1 MSRVQKNEK
10 ENDQAGE
17 LRSRIERQKAKSSL
31 PKRSKVHQN
40 KKKKSKVKIK
50 FPMIQ
55 LLALFFILLPI
66 GFYSLYTYLQD
77 RPVHDTKS
85 DQVVIDEN
93 KGDEDKETIP
103 TTATA
108 ADLKEKKEKAS
119 AKAEAEKE
127 KKEKEKEK
135 EEAEAKA
142 KAKAEEEE
150 KRKAA
155 KEEQAKKKAE
165 EKAKAQQVAE
175 EKAKA
180 QQVAEEKAK
189 AQQIADEKA
198 KAQQIADEKAKREAA
213 EKKVTAERVQDAKPN
228 KDDYK
233 VLLHTV
239 QGEETLFRISMNYY
253 KSQEG
258 IALIREWNGLNGNEI
273 SKGQVLKIPI
283 KK

>member
-1 MSRVQKNEK
+1 MSRVQKSEK

-66 GFYSLYTYLQD
+66 GFYSLYTYLQEKPF
-77 RPVHDTKS
+77 PVHDPKS
-85 DQVVIDEN
+85 DPVVFEEN
-93 KGDEDKETIP
+93 KEDKEAIP

-108 ADLKEKKEKAS
+108 EDLKEKKEKEV
-119 AKAEAEKE
+119 AE
-127 KKEKEKEK
+127 
-135 EEAEAKA
+135 
-142 KAKAEEEE
+142 AKAEEEE
-150 KRKAA
+150 KRKAEEKA
-155 KEEQAKKKAE
+155 KAQQEAE
-165 EKAKAQQVAE
+165 EKAKAQQEAE

-180 QQVAEEKAK
+180 QQEAKDKAK

-198 KAQQIADEKAKREAA
+198 KAEAA
-213 EKKVTAERVQDAKPN
+213 EKKREAERVQAAKLD
-228 KDDYK
+228 KEEYK
-233 VLLHTV
+233 VVLHTV

-258 IALIREWNGLNGNEI
+258 ITLIREWNGLNGNEI
-273 SKGQVLKIPI
+273 SRGQVLKIPI

>member
-1 MSRVQKNEK
+1 MSRVQKSEK

-17 LRSRIERQKAKSSL
+17 LRSRIERHKAKSSL

-66 GFYSLYTYLQD
+66 GFYSLYTYLQEKPF
-77 RPVHDTKS
+77 PVHDPKS
-85 DQVVIDEN
+85 DPVVFEEN
-93 KGDEDKETIP
+93 KEDKEAIP

-108 ADLKEKKEKAS
+108 EDLKEKKEKEV
-119 AKAEAEKE
+119 AE
-127 KKEKEKEK
+127 
-135 EEAEAKA
+135 
-142 KAKAEEEE
+142 AKAEEEE
-150 KRKAA
+150 KRKAEEKA
-155 KEEQAKKKAE
+155 KAQQEAE
-165 EKAKAQQVAE
+165 EKAKAQQEAE
-175 EKAKA
+175 EKVKA
-180 QQVAEEKAK
+180 QQEAKEKAK

-198 KAQQIADEKAKREAA
+198 KAEAA
-213 EKKVTAERVQDAKPN
+213 EKKREAERVQAAKSD
-228 KDDYK
+228 KEEYK
-233 VLLHTV
+233 VVLHTV

-273 SKGQVLKIPI
+273 SRGQVLKIPI

>member
-17 LRSRIERQKAKSSL
+17 PRSRIERQKAKSSL

-50 FPMIQ
+50 FQMIQ

-77 RPVHDTKS
+77 RPLHDGKS
-85 DQVVIDEN
+85 DQVVIGN
-93 KGDEDKETIP
+93 KEDEDKETIP

-108 ADLKEKKEKAS
+108 ADLKEKKEKES

-127 KKEKEKEK
+127 KKEKEET
-135 EEAEAKA
+135 EAKA

-150 KRKAA
+150 KRKAVE
-155 KEEQAKKKAE
+155 EEQAKKKAE
-165 EKAKAQQVAE
+165 EKAKAQQE
-175 EKAKA
+175 
-180 QQVAEEKAK
+180 AEEKAK

-198 KAQQIADEKAKREAA
+198 KAQQIADEQAKREAA
-213 EKKVTAERVQDAKPN
+213 EKKMAAERVQDAKPD
-228 KDDYK
+228 KDEYK

>member
-10 ENDQAGE
+10 ENDQAVE

-50 FPMIQ
+50 LPMIQ

-66 GFYSLYTYLQD
+66 GFYSLYTYFQD
-77 RPVHDTKS
+77 RPLPVTKS
-85 DQVVIDEN
+85 DQVVLKE
-93 KGDEDKETIP
+93 EDKESIP

-108 ADLKEKKEKAS
+108 EDLKEKES

-127 KKEKEKEK
+127 KEEAKAKAKAQQEAKEKAKAQEEAEEKAK
-135 EEAEAKA
+135 VQREAEAKA
-142 KAKAEEEE
+142 KAQ
-150 KRKAA
+150 
-155 KEEQAKKKAE
+155 QAAE
-165 EKAKAQQVAE
+165 EKAKVQQEAE
-175 EKAKA
+175 EKAK
-180 QQVAEEKAK
+180 KA
-189 AQQIADEKA
+189 
-198 KAQQIADEKAKREAA
+198 AA
-213 EKKVTAERVQDAKPN
+213 EKKNVQAAKSD
-228 KDDYK
+228 KEEYK
-233 VLLHTV
+233 VVLHTV

-273 SKGQVLKIPI
+273 SRGQVLKIPI

>member
-17 LRSRIERQKAKSSL
+17 LRSRIERQKAKSSF
-31 PKRSKVHQN
+31 PKRSKVHHN

-50 FPMIQ
+50 LPMIQ

-66 GFYSLYTYLQD
+66 GFYSLYTYFQE
-77 RPVHDTKS
+77 RPLPVTKS
-85 DQVVIDEN
+85 DQVVLKE
-93 KGDEDKETIP
+93 EDKESIP

-108 ADLKEKKEKAS
+108 EDLKEKES

-127 KKEKEKEK
+127 KEEA
-135 EEAEAKA
+135 EAEAKA
-142 KAKAEEEE
+142 KAKAQQE
-150 KRKAA
+150 A
-155 KEEQAKKKAE
+155 KEKAKAQEEAE
-165 EKAKAQQVAE
+165 EKAKVQREAEAKAKAQQEAE
-175 EKAKA
+175 EKAKV
-180 QQVAEEKAK
+180 QQEAEEKAK
-189 AQQIADEKA
+189 KA
-198 KAQQIADEKAKREAA
+198 AA
-213 EKKVTAERVQDAKPN
+213 EKKNVQAAKSD
-228 KDDYK
+228 KEEYK
-233 VLLHTV
+233 VVLHTV

-273 SKGQVLKIPI
+273 SRGQVLKIPI

>member
-1 MSRVQKNEK
+1 MSRVQKNEQEK
-10 ENDQAGE
+10 DQAGE

-40 KKKKSKVKIK
+40 KKKKSKVKK

-66 GFYSLYTYLQD
+66 GFYIFYTYFQD
-77 RPVHDTKS
+77 RPLPVTKS
-85 DQVVIDEN
+85 DQVVLKE
-93 KGDEDKETIP
+93 EDIESIP

-108 ADLKEKKEKAS
+108 EDLKEKDT
-119 AKAEAEKE
+119 AKAEA
-127 KKEKEKEK
+127 EKEK

-142 KAKAEEEE
+142 KADQEAKEKAKAKQEAEEKAKAKQEAEEKAKAKQEAEEKAKAQREAEAKAKAEQE
-150 KRKAA
+150 
-155 KEEQAKKKAE
+155 AE
-165 EKAKAQQVAE
+165 EKAKAQQEAE
-175 EKAKA
+175 EKAK
-180 QQVAEEKAK
+180 KA
-189 AQQIADEKA
+189 
-198 KAQQIADEKAKREAA
+198 AA
-213 EKKVTAERVQDAKPN
+213 EKKNVQAAKPD
-228 KDDYK
+228 KEGYK
-233 VLLHTV
+233 VVLHTV

-253 KSQEG
+253 QSQEG

>member
-17 LRSRIERQKAKSSL
+17 LRSRIERQKAKSSF

-50 FPMIQ
+50 LPMIQ

-66 GFYSLYTYLQD
+66 GFYSLYTYFQD
-77 RPVHDTKS
+77 RPLPVTKS
-85 DQVVIDEN
+85 DQVVLKE
-93 KGDEDKETIP
+93 EDKESIP

-108 ADLKEKKEKAS
+108 EDLKEKES

-127 KKEKEKEK
+127 KEEA
-135 EEAEAKA
+135 EAEAKA
-142 KAKAEEEE
+142 KAQQE
-150 KRKAA
+150 A
-155 KEEQAKKKAE
+155 K
-165 EKAKAQQVAE
+165 EKAKAQQEAE
-175 EKAKA
+175 EKAKVQREAEAKAKA
-180 QQVAEEKAK
+180 QQEAEEKAK
-189 AQQIADEKA
+189 VQQEAEEKA
-198 KAQQIADEKAKREAA
+198 KVQQEAEEKAKKAAA
-213 EKKVTAERVQDAKPN
+213 EKKNVQAAKSD
-228 KDDYK
+228 KEEYK
-233 VLLHTV
+233 VVLHTV

-273 SKGQVLKIPI
+273 SRGQVLKIPI

>member
-10 ENDQAGE
+10 ENDQAVE

-50 FPMIQ
+50 LPMIQ

-66 GFYSLYTYLQD
+66 GFYSLYTYFQD
-77 RPVHDTKS
+77 RPLPVTKS
-85 DQVVIDEN
+85 DQVVLKE
-93 KGDEDKETIP
+93 EDKESIP

-108 ADLKEKKEKAS
+108 EDLKEKES
-119 AKAEAEKE
+119 AKAEAEK
-127 KKEKEKEK
+127 KK

-142 KAKAEEEE
+142 KAQQE
-150 KRKAA
+150 
-155 KEEQAKKKAE
+155 AE
-165 EKAKAQQVAE
+165 EKAKAKQEAEEKAKVQREAEAKAKAQQEAA

-180 QQVAEEKAK
+180 QQEAEEKAK
-189 AQQIADEKA
+189 KA
-198 KAQQIADEKAKREAA
+198 AA
-213 EKKVTAERVQDAKPN
+213 EKKNVQAAKPD
-228 KDDYK
+228 KEGYK
-233 VLLHTV
+233 VVLHTV

>member
-77 RPVHDTKS
+77 RPVPVTKS
-85 DQVVIDEN
+85 DQVVLKE
-93 KGDEDKETIP
+93 EDKESIP

-108 ADLKEKKEKAS
+108 DDLKEKES
-119 AKAEAEKE
+119 AKAGA
-127 KKEKEKEK
+127 EKEK

-142 KAKAEEEE
+142 KA
-150 KRKAA
+150 
-155 KEEQAKKKAE
+155 EQEAE
-165 EKAKAQQVAE
+165 EKAKAEQEAE

-180 QQVAEEKAK
+180 EHEAAEKAK

-198 KAQQIADEKAKREAA
+198 KKAAA
-213 EKKVTAERVQDAKPN
+213 EKKKAAENVQAEKPD
-228 KDDYK
+228 KESYK
-233 VLLHTV
+233 VVLHTV
-239 QGEETLFRISMNYY
+239 QGEETLFRISMKYY

>member
-50 FPMIQ
+50 LPMIQ

-66 GFYSLYTYLQD
+66 GFYSLYTYFQD
-77 RPVHDTKS
+77 RPLPVTKS
-85 DQVVIDEN
+85 DQVVLKE
-93 KGDEDKETIP
+93 EDIESIP

-108 ADLKEKKEKAS
+108 EDLKEKES

-127 KKEKEKEK
+127 KEE

-142 KAKAEEEE
+142 KAQQE
-150 KRKAA
+150 A
-155 KEEQAKKKAE
+155 KEKAKAQQEAE
-165 EKAKAQQVAE
+165 EKAKAQQEAE

-180 QQVAEEKAK
+180 QREAEAKAKAQQEAAEKAK
-189 AQQIADEKA
+189 AQQEAEEKA
-198 KAQQIADEKAKREAA
+198 KKAAA
-213 EKKVTAERVQDAKPN
+213 EKKNVQAAKPD
-228 KDDYK
+228 KEEYK
-233 VLLHTV
+233 VVLHTV

-258 IALIREWNGLNGNEI
+258 IALIKEWNGLNGNEI

>member
-1 MSRVQKNEK
+1 MSRVQKNEQEK
-10 ENDQAGE
+10 DQAGE

-40 KKKKSKVKIK
+40 KKKKSKVKK

-66 GFYSLYTYLQD
+66 GFYIFYTYFQD
-77 RPVHDTKS
+77 RPLPVTKS
-85 DQVVIDEN
+85 DQVVLKE
-93 KGDEDKETIP
+93 EDIESIP

-108 ADLKEKKEKAS
+108 EDLKEKDT

-127 KKEKEKEK
+127 KEEA
-135 EEAEAKA
+135 EAEAKA
-142 KAKAEEEE
+142 KAEQEAKEKAKAKQEAEEKAKAKQEAEEKAKAQREAEAKAKAEQE
-150 KRKAA
+150 
-155 KEEQAKKKAE
+155 AE
-165 EKAKAQQVAE
+165 EKAKAQQEAE
-175 EKAKA
+175 EKAK
-180 QQVAEEKAK
+180 KA
-189 AQQIADEKA
+189 
-198 KAQQIADEKAKREAA
+198 AA
-213 EKKVTAERVQDAKPN
+213 EKKNVQAAKPD
-228 KDDYK
+228 KEGYK
-233 VLLHTV
+233 VVLHTV

-253 KSQEG
+253 QSQEG

>member
-50 FPMIQ
+50 LPMIQ

-66 GFYSLYTYLQD
+66 GFYSLYTYFQD
-77 RPVHDTKS
+77 RPLPVTKS
-85 DQVVIDEN
+85 DQVVLKE
-93 KGDEDKETIP
+93 EDKESIP

-108 ADLKEKKEKAS
+108 EDIKEKES
-119 AKAEAEKE
+119 EKAEA
-127 KKEKEKEK
+127 EKEK
-135 EEAEAKA
+135 EEAEAEA
-142 KAKAEEEE
+142 KAKAQQE
-150 KRKAA
+150 A
-155 KEEQAKKKAE
+155 K
-165 EKAKAQQVAE
+165 EKAKAQQEAE
-175 EKAKA
+175 EKAK
-180 QQVAEEKAK
+180 KA
-189 AQQIADEKA
+189 
-198 KAQQIADEKAKREAA
+198 AA
-213 EKKVTAERVQDAKPN
+213 EKKNVQAAKSD
-228 KDDYK
+228 KEEYK
-233 VLLHTV
+233 VVLHTV

-273 SKGQVLKIPI
+273 SRGQVLKIPI

>member
-1 MSRVQKNEK
+1 M
-10 ENDQAGE
+10 
-17 LRSRIERQKAKSSL
+17 
-31 PKRSKVHQN
+31 
-40 KKKKSKVKIK
+40 KIK
-50 FPMIQ
+50 LPMIQ

-77 RPVHDTKS
+77 RPLPVNES
-85 DQVVIDEN
+85 DQVVLKE
-93 KGDEDKETIP
+93 EDKESIP

-108 ADLKEKKEKAS
+108 EGLKEKES

-127 KKEKEKEK
+127 K
-135 EEAEAKA
+135 EE
-142 KAKAEEEE
+142 
-150 KRKAA
+150 
-155 KEEQAKKKAE
+155 AE
-165 EKAKAQQVAE
+165 EKAKAQQEAE

-180 QQVAEEKAK
+180 QQEAEEKAKAQQEAEEKAKAQQEAEEKAKAQQEAEEKAK

-198 KAQQIADEKAKREAA
+198 KKAAA
-213 EKKVTAERVQDAKPN
+213 EKKKAAENVQAAKPD
-228 KDDYK
+228 KEGYK
-233 VLLHTV
+233 VVLHTV

-258 IALIREWNGLNGNEI
+258 IALIKEWNGLNGNEI

>member
-50 FPMIQ
+50 LPMIQ

-66 GFYSLYTYLQD
+66 GFYSLYTYFQD
-77 RPVHDTKS
+77 RPLPVTKS
-85 DQVVIDEN
+85 DQVVLKE
-93 KGDEDKETIP
+93 EDIESIP

-108 ADLKEKKEKAS
+108 EDLKEKES
-119 AKAEAEKE
+119 AKAEA
-127 KKEKEKEK
+127 EKEK

-142 KAKAEEEE
+142 KAQQE
-150 KRKAA
+150 A
-155 KEEQAKKKAE
+155 KEKAKAQQEAE
-165 EKAKAQQVAE
+165 EKAKAQQEAEAKAKAQQEAE

-180 QQVAEEKAK
+180 QQEAEEKAK
-189 AQQIADEKA
+189 K
-198 KAQQIADEKAKREAA
+198 EAA
-213 EKKVTAERVQDAKPN
+213 EKKNVQAAKSD
-228 KDDYK
+228 KEEYK
-233 VLLHTV
+233 VVLHTV

-273 SKGQVLKIPI
+273 SRGRF
-283 KK
+283 

>member
-50 FPMIQ
+50 LPMIQ

-66 GFYSLYTYLQD
+66 GFYSLYTYFQD
-77 RPVHDTKS
+77 RPLPVTKS
-85 DQVVIDEN
+85 DQVVLKE
-93 KGDEDKETIP
+93 EDIESIP

-108 ADLKEKKEKAS
+108 EDLKEKES
-119 AKAEAEKE
+119 AKAEA
-127 KKEKEKEK
+127 EKEK

-142 KAKAEEEE
+142 KAQQE
-150 KRKAA
+150 A
-155 KEEQAKKKAE
+155 KEKAKAQQEAE
-165 EKAKAQQVAE
+165 EKAKAQQEAEAKAKAQQEAE

-180 QQVAEEKAK
+180 KQEAEEKAK
-189 AQQIADEKA
+189 K
-198 KAQQIADEKAKREAA
+198 EAA
-213 EKKVTAERVQDAKPN
+213 EKKNVQAAKSD
-228 KDDYK
+228 KEEYK
-233 VLLHTV
+233 VVLHTV

-273 SKGQVLKIPI
+273 SRGQVLKIPI

>member
-50 FPMIQ
+50 LPMIQ

-66 GFYSLYTYLQD
+66 GFYSLYTYFQD
-77 RPVHDTKS
+77 RPLPVTKS
-85 DQVVIDEN
+85 DQVVLKE
-93 KGDEDKETIP
+93 EDKESIP

-108 ADLKEKKEKAS
+108 EDLKEKES

-127 KKEKEKEK
+127 K
-135 EEAEAKA
+135 EEAEEKA
-142 KAKAEEEE
+142 KALQETKEKA
-150 KRKAA
+150 KAQQ
-155 KEEQAKKKAE
+155 EAE
-165 EKAKAQQVAE
+165 EKAKAQQEAEEKAKAQREAE

-180 QQVAEEKAK
+180 QQEAEEKAK
-189 AQQIADEKA
+189 AQQ
-198 KAQQIADEKAKREAA
+198 EAA
-213 EKKVTAERVQDAKPN
+213 EKAKKAAAEKKNEQASKPD
-228 KDDYK
+228 KEEYK
-233 VLLHTV
+233 VVLHTV

-273 SKGQVLKIPI
+273 SRGQVLKIPI

>member
-1 MSRVQKNEK
+1 MSRVQKSEK

-17 LRSRIERQKAKSSL
+17 LRSRIERHKAKSSL

-66 GFYSLYTYLQD
+66 GFYSLYTYFQEKPF
-77 RPVHDTKS
+77 PVHDPKS
-85 DQVVIDEN
+85 DPVVFEEN
-93 KGDEDKETIP
+93 KEDKEAIP

-108 ADLKEKKEKAS
+108 EDLKEKKEKEV
-119 AKAEAEKE
+119 AE
-127 KKEKEKEK
+127 
-135 EEAEAKA
+135 
-142 KAKAEEEE
+142 AKAEEEE
-150 KRKAA
+150 KRKAEQKA
-155 KEEQAKKKAE
+155 KAQQEAEQKAKAQQEAE
-165 EKAKAQQVAE
+165 EKAKAQQEAE

-180 QQVAEEKAK
+180 QQEAEEKAK

-198 KAQQIADEKAKREAA
+198 KAEAA
-213 EKKVTAERVQDAKPN
+213 EKKRAAERVQAAKSD
-228 KDDYK
+228 KEEYK
-233 VLLHTV
+233 VVLHTV

-273 SKGQVLKIPI
+273 SRGQVLKIPI

>member
-1 MSRVQKNEK
+1 MSRVQKNER

-50 FPMIQ
+50 LPMIQ

-66 GFYSLYTYLQD
+66 GFYSLYTYFQD
-77 RPVHDTKS
+77 RPLPVTKS
-85 DQVVIDEN
+85 DQVVLKE
-93 KGDEDKETIP
+93 EDKESIP

-108 ADLKEKKEKAS
+108 EDIKEKES
-119 AKAEAEKE
+119 EKAEA
-127 KKEKEKEK
+127 EKEK

-142 KAKAEEEE
+142 KAQQE
-150 KRKAA
+150 A
-155 KEEQAKKKAE
+155 K
-165 EKAKAQQVAE
+165 EKAKAQQEAE
-175 EKAKA
+175 EKAKVQREAEAKAKA
-180 QQVAEEKAK
+180 QQEAVEKAKVQQEAEEKAK
-189 AQQIADEKA
+189 KA
-198 KAQQIADEKAKREAA
+198 AA
-213 EKKVTAERVQDAKPN
+213 EKKNVQAAKSD
-228 KDDYK
+228 KEEYK
-233 VLLHTV
+233 VVLHTV

-273 SKGQVLKIPI
+273 SRGQVLKIPI

>member
-1 MSRVQKNEK
+1 MSRVQKNEN

-40 KKKKSKVKIK
+40 KKKKSKVKK

-66 GFYSLYTYLQD
+66 GFYTLYTYMQG
-77 RPVHDTKS
+77 RPVPDVKS
-85 DQVVIDEN
+85 DQVVFSE
-93 KGDEDKETIP
+93 ESIP

-108 ADLKEKKEKAS
+108 DDLKEKES
-119 AKAEAEKE
+119 AKAKA
-127 KKEKEKEK
+127 EKEK
-135 EEAEAKA
+135 EEAEEKA
-142 KAKAEEEE
+142 KAQRE
-150 KRKAA
+150 
-155 KEEQAKKKAE
+155 AE
-165 EKAKAQQVAE
+165 EKAKAQREAE

-180 QQVAEEKAK
+180 QREAEEKAKAQREAEEKAKVQREAEEKAK

-198 KAQQIADEKAKREAA
+198 KKAETEKQKASENVQAA
-213 EKKVTAERVQDAKPN
+213 TPDKEG
-228 KDDYK
+228 YK
-233 VLLHTV
+233 VVLHTV

>member
-1 MSRVQKNEK
+1 MSRVQKNEN

-40 KKKKSKVKIK
+40 KKKKSKVKK

-66 GFYSLYTYLQD
+66 GFYTLYTYMQG
-77 RPVHDTKS
+77 RPVPDVKS
-85 DQVVIDEN
+85 DQVVFSE
-93 KGDEDKETIP
+93 ESIP

-108 ADLKEKKEKAS
+108 DDLKEKES
-119 AKAEAEKE
+119 AKAKA
-127 KKEKEKEK
+127 EKEK
-135 EEAEAKA
+135 EE
-142 KAKAEEEE
+142 
-150 KRKAA
+150 
-155 KEEQAKKKAE
+155 AE
-165 EKAKAQQVAE
+165 EKAKAQQIAEEKAKAKKEAE

-180 QQVAEEKAK
+180 QQIAEEKAKAQREAEEKAKAQREAEEKAKAQREAEEKAKAQREAEEKAK

-198 KAQQIADEKAKREAA
+198 KKAETEKQKASENVQAA
-213 EKKVTAERVQDAKPN
+213 NPDKEG
-228 KDDYK
+228 YK
-233 VLLHTV
+233 VILHTV

>member
-1 MSRVQKNEK
+1 LSRVQKNEK

-50 FPMIQ
+50 LPMIQ

-66 GFYSLYTYLQD
+66 GFYSLYTYFQD
-77 RPVHDTKS
+77 RPLPVTKS
-85 DQVVIDEN
+85 DQVVLKE
-93 KGDEDKETIP
+93 EDKDSIP

-108 ADLKEKKEKAS
+108 EDIKEKES
-119 AKAEAEKE
+119 EKAEA
-127 KKEKEKEK
+127 EKEK

-142 KAKAEEEE
+142 KAQQE
-150 KRKAA
+150 A
-155 KEEQAKKKAE
+155 K
-165 EKAKAQQVAE
+165 EKAKAQQEAE
-175 EKAKA
+175 EKAKVQREAEAKAKA
-180 QQVAEEKAK
+180 QQEAEEKAK
-189 AQQIADEKA
+189 KA
-198 KAQQIADEKAKREAA
+198 AA
-213 EKKVTAERVQDAKPN
+213 EKKNVQAAKSD
-228 KDDYK
+228 KEEYK
-233 VLLHTV
+233 VVLHTV

-273 SKGQVLKIPI
+273 SRGQVLKIPI

>member
-10 ENDQAGE
+10 ENDQAVE

-50 FPMIQ
+50 LPMIQ

-66 GFYSLYTYLQD
+66 GFYSLYTYFQD
-77 RPVHDTKS
+77 RPLPVTKS
-85 DQVVIDEN
+85 DQVVLKE
-93 KGDEDKETIP
+93 EDKESIP

-108 ADLKEKKEKAS
+108 EDLKEKES
-119 AKAEAEKE
+119 AKAEA
-127 KKEKEKEK
+127 EKEK

-142 KAKAEEEE
+142 KAKAQQEAKEKAKAQEEAEE
-150 KRKAA
+150 KAKVQREAEAKA
-155 KEEQAKKKAE
+155 KAQQE
-165 EKAKAQQVAE
+165 AAEKAKAQQEAE
-175 EKAKA
+175 EKAK
-180 QQVAEEKAK
+180 KA
-189 AQQIADEKA
+189 
-198 KAQQIADEKAKREAA
+198 AA
-213 EKKVTAERVQDAKPN
+213 EKKNVQAAKPD
-228 KDDYK
+228 KEGYK
-233 VLLHTV
+233 VVLHTV

>member
-50 FPMIQ
+50 LPMIQ

-66 GFYSLYTYLQD
+66 GFYSLYTYFQD
-77 RPVHDTKS
+77 RPLPVTKS
-85 DQVVIDEN
+85 DQVVLKE
-93 KGDEDKETIP
+93 EDKESIP

-108 ADLKEKKEKAS
+108 EDLKEKES
-119 AKAEAEKE
+119 AKGEA
-127 KKEKEKEK
+127 EKEK

-142 KAKAEEEE
+142 KAQQE
-150 KRKAA
+150 
-155 KEEQAKKKAE
+155 AE
-165 EKAKAQQVAE
+165 EKAK
-175 EKAKA
+175 KA
-180 QQVAEEKAK
+180 
-189 AQQIADEKA
+189 
-198 KAQQIADEKAKREAA
+198 AA
-213 EKKVTAERVQDAKPN
+213 EKKNVQAAKPD
-228 KDDYK
+228 KEEYK
-233 VLLHTV
+233 VVLHTV

-258 IALIREWNGLNGNEI
+258 IALIKEWNGLNGNEI

>member
-40 KKKKSKVKIK
+40 KKKKSKVKK

-66 GFYSLYTYLQD
+66 VFYTLYTYLQD
-77 RPVHDTKS
+77 RPVPVTKS
-85 DQVVIDEN
+85 DQVVFSE
-93 KGDEDKETIP
+93 EDTESIP

-108 ADLKEKKEKAS
+108 DDIKEKES

-127 KKEKEKEK
+127 KE
-135 EEAEAKA
+135 EEAEAKV
-142 KAKAEEEE
+142 KAQQE
-150 KRKAA
+150 
-155 KEEQAKKKAE
+155 AE
-165 EKAKAQQVAE
+165 EKAKAQQEAE

-180 QQVAEEKAK
+180 QQEAEEKAKAQREAEEKAKAQQEAEEKAK
-189 AQQIADEKA
+189 AQQIAHEKA
-198 KAQQIADEKAKREAA
+198 KKAES
-213 EKKVTAERVQDAKPN
+213 EKKKAADNVQAAKPD
-228 KDDYK
+228 KEGYK
-233 VLLHTV
+233 VVLHTV

>member
-66 GFYSLYTYLQD
+66 GFYTLYTYLQD
-77 RPVHDTKS
+77 RPVPVTKS
-85 DQVVIDEN
+85 DQVVLKE
-93 KGDEDKETIP
+93 EDKESIP

-108 ADLKEKKEKAS
+108 EDLKEKES
-119 AKAEAEKE
+119 AKAEA
-127 KKEKEKEK
+127 EKEK

-142 KAKAEEEE
+142 KAQQEAEEKAKAKQEAEE
-150 KRKAA
+150 KAKVQREAEAKAKA
-155 KEEQAKKKAE
+155 QQEAE
-165 EKAKAQQVAE
+165 EKAKAQQEAA

-180 QQVAEEKAK
+180 QQEAEEKAK
-189 AQQIADEKA
+189 KA
-198 KAQQIADEKAKREAA
+198 AA
-213 EKKVTAERVQDAKPN
+213 EKKNVQAAKPD
-228 KDDYK
+228 KEGYK
-233 VLLHTV
+233 VVLHTV

>member
-50 FPMIQ
+50 LPMIQ

-66 GFYSLYTYLQD
+66 GFYSLYTYFQD
-77 RPVHDTKS
+77 RPLPVTKS
-85 DQVVIDEN
+85 DQVVLKE
-93 KGDEDKETIP
+93 EDKESIP

-108 ADLKEKKEKAS
+108 EDLKEKES
-119 AKAEAEKE
+119 AKAEA
-127 KKEKEKEK
+127 EKEK

-142 KAKAEEEE
+142 KAQQE
-150 KRKAA
+150 A
-155 KEEQAKKKAE
+155 KEKAKAQQEAE
-165 EKAKAQQVAE
+165 EKAKAQQEAE
-175 EKAKA
+175 EKTKKA
-180 QQVAEEKAK
+180 
-189 AQQIADEKA
+189 
-198 KAQQIADEKAKREAA
+198 AA
-213 EKKVTAERVQDAKPN
+213 EKKNVQAAKPD
-228 KDDYK
+228 KEGYK
-233 VLLHTV
+233 VVLHTV

-273 SKGQVLKIPI
+273 SRGQVLKIPI

>member
-50 FPMIQ
+50 LPMIQ

-66 GFYSLYTYLQD
+66 GFYSLYTYFQD
-77 RPVHDTKS
+77 RPLPVTKS
-85 DQVVIDEN
+85 DQVVLKE
-93 KGDEDKETIP
+93 EDKESIP

-108 ADLKEKKEKAS
+108 EDLKEKES
-119 AKAEAEKE
+119 AKAEA
-127 KKEKEKEK
+127 EKEK

-142 KAKAEEEE
+142 KAQQEAKEKAKAQQEAEE
-150 KRKAA
+150 KAKVQREAEA
-155 KEEQAKKKAE
+155 KAKAQREAEAKAKAQQEAE
-165 EKAKAQQVAE
+165 EKAKAQQEAE

-180 QQVAEEKAK
+180 QQEAEEKAK
-189 AQQIADEKA
+189 K
-198 KAQQIADEKAKREAA
+198 AA
-213 EKKVTAERVQDAKPN
+213 EKKNVQAAKPD
-228 KDDYK
+228 KEGYK
-233 VLLHTV
+233 VVLHTV

>member
-10 ENDQAGE
+10 ENDQAVE

-50 FPMIQ
+50 LPMIQ

-66 GFYSLYTYLQD
+66 GFYSLYTYFQD
-77 RPVHDTKS
+77 RPLPVTKS
-85 DQVVIDEN
+85 DQVVLKE
-93 KGDEDKETIP
+93 EDKESIP

-108 ADLKEKKEKAS
+108 EDLKEKES
-119 AKAEAEKE
+119 AKAEA
-127 KKEKEKEK
+127 EKEK

-142 KAKAEEEE
+142 KAQQE
-150 KRKAA
+150 
-155 KEEQAKKKAE
+155 AE
-165 EKAKAQQVAE
+165 EKAKVQQEAE
-175 EKAKA
+175 EKAK
-180 QQVAEEKAK
+180 KA
-189 AQQIADEKA
+189 
-198 KAQQIADEKAKREAA
+198 AA
-213 EKKVTAERVQDAKPN
+213 EKKNVQAAKSD
-228 KDDYK
+228 KEEYK
-233 VLLHTV
+233 VVLHTV

-273 SKGQVLKIPI
+273 SRGQVLKIPI

>member
-1 MSRVQKNEK
+1 MSRVQKYEK

-40 KKKKSKVKIK
+40 KKKKSKGKIK

-66 GFYSLYTYLQD
+66 GFYTLYTYLQD
-77 RPVHDTKS
+77 RPVQGTKS
-85 DQVVIDEN
+85 DQVILS
-93 KGDEDKETIP
+93 GDDNESIP

-108 ADLKEKKEKAS
+108 EDLKGKES
-119 AKAEAEKE
+119 AKAEE
-127 KKEKEKEK
+127 EKEK

-142 KAKAEEEE
+142 KQEAKEKAKAEQEAKEKAKAKQEADERARAEQEAEE
-150 KRKAA
+150 KVKAQQEAEA
-155 KEEQAKKKAE
+155 KAKAKQEAE
-165 EKAKAQQVAE
+165 EKAKA
-175 EKAKA
+175 K
-180 QQVAEEKAK
+180 
-189 AQQIADEKA
+189 QIADEKA
-198 KAQQIADEKAKREAA
+198 KKEAA
-213 EKKVTAERVQDAKPN
+213 EKKKSAENVQASKTDKEG
-228 KDDYK
+228 YK
-233 VLLHTV
+233 VVLHTV
-239 QGEETLFRISMNYY
+239 QGQETLFRISMNYY

-258 IALIREWNGLNGNEI
+258 IALIKEWNGLNGNEI

>member
-66 GFYSLYTYLQD
+66 VFYTLYTYLQD
-77 RPVHDTKS
+77 RPVPVTKS
-85 DQVVIDEN
+85 DQVVLKE
-93 KGDEDKETIP
+93 EDKESIP

-108 ADLKEKKEKAS
+108 EDLKEKES
-119 AKAEAEKE
+119 AKAEA
-127 KKEKEKEK
+127 EKEK

-142 KAKAEEEE
+142 KAKQEAEEKAKAEQEAEE
-150 KRKAA
+150 KAKAKQEAEDKA
-155 KEEQAKKKAE
+155 KAQQEAE
-165 EKAKAQQVAE
+165 EKAKAQQE
-175 EKAKA
+175 
-180 QQVAEEKAK
+180 AEEKAK

-198 KAQQIADEKAKREAA
+198 KKEAA
-213 EKKVTAERVQDAKPN
+213 EKKKSAENVQAAKTD
-228 KDDYK
+228 KEGYK
-233 VLLHTV
+233 VVLHTV
-239 QGEETLFRISMNYY
+239 QGQETLFRISMNYY

-258 IALIREWNGLNGNEI
+258 IALIKEWNGLNGNEI

>member
-50 FPMIQ
+50 LPMIQ

-66 GFYSLYTYLQD
+66 GFYSLYTYFQD
-77 RPVHDTKS
+77 RPLPVTKS
-85 DQVVIDEN
+85 DQVVLKE
-93 KGDEDKETIP
+93 EDKESIP

-108 ADLKEKKEKAS
+108 EDLKEKES
-119 AKAEAEKE
+119 EKAEA
-127 KKEKEKEK
+127 EKEK

-142 KAKAEEEE
+142 KAKAQQE
-150 KRKAA
+150 A
-155 KEEQAKKKAE
+155 KEKAKAQEEAE
-165 EKAKAQQVAE
+165 EKAKVQREAEAKAKAQQEAE
-175 EKAKA
+175 EKAKV
-180 QQVAEEKAK
+180 QQEAEEKAK
-189 AQQIADEKA
+189 KA
-198 KAQQIADEKAKREAA
+198 AA
-213 EKKVTAERVQDAKPN
+213 EKKNVQAAKSD
-228 KDDYK
+228 KEEYK
-233 VLLHTV
+233 VVLHTV

-273 SKGQVLKIPI
+273 SRGQVLKIPI